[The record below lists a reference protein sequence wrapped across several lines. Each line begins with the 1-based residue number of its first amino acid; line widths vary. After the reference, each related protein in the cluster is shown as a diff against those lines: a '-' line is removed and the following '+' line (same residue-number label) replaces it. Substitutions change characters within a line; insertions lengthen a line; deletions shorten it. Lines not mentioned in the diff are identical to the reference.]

1 MGYHS
6 IDVKFPVPIAIPEE
20 ILAIVAVAGIACY
33 RACKGKSG
41 DFNSHDYPTAA
52 TDRRGHSAG
61 IWNGDLYRQRA
72 AVPTSVHHVSFP
84 PQSAGRGRYAYLD
97 RGRF

>member
-20 ILAIVAVAGIACY
+20 ILAIVAVAGTACY

-41 DFNSHDYPTAA
+41 DFNSHYHPTTAA
-52 TDRRGHSAG
+52 NRRGHSAG
-61 IWNGDLYRQRA
+61 IWSGDLNR
-72 AVPTSVHHVSFP
+72 
-84 PQSAGRGRYAYLD
+84 
-97 RGRF
+97 